1 MIWSIILGWLL
12 AIVALAWG
20 QEPAVPVGSVVTL
33 EQAITLALHNNR
45 QVKNAALEVDKAADR
60 VAQAQTRRLPALE
73 VQVLESY
80 LLTPI
85 DFTFKQGTFG
95 TFPGTGPIPA
105 KDTTIRTERKP
116 TTIVAARVTQ
126 PLSQLYRIGMNVG
139 LQEAGGAMA
148 QAQLRQQRQAVVHD
162 VKQAYYGILQTLS
175 GLDAI
180 EESLKSY
187 RELDRLV
194 ANYVVQQKALKADHL
209 DVQTRL
215 AKADYDALTLRHALA
230 TQQEQLNFLLGLDV
244 QTTFQVSPVSET
256 VVYAEDAE
264 AASRRAVTQRPELQ
278 QAQLKVKQAEYDRR
292 MKQAEYIPDVSLA
305 FSYLSPFNVEFVP
318 HNIASVG
325 VLLSWE
331 LFDWGRKHRE
341 IAEKRKTERQAINTV
356 SDTEMSVQLEVRS
369 KLRTLQE
376 KAALLRVEQLAQET
390 TIEKLRVMMQKYTQQ
405 AALLQ
410 DVLQAQADLARANA
424 DYRQGLAAFW
434 TARADFEKALGEE

>member
-1 MIWSIILGWLL
+1 
-12 AIVALAWG
+12 
-20 QEPAVPVGSVVTL
+20 
-33 EQAITLALHNNR
+33 
-45 QVKNAALEVDKAADR
+45 
-60 VAQAQTRRLPALE
+60 
-73 VQVLESY
+73 
-80 LLTPI
+80 
-85 DFTFKQGTFG
+85 
-95 TFPGTGPIPA
+95 
-105 KDTTIRTERKP
+105 
-116 TTIVAARVTQ
+116 
-126 PLSQLYRIGMNVG
+126 
-139 LQEAGGAMA
+139 
-148 QAQLRQQRQAVVHD
+148 
-162 VKQAYYGILQTLS
+162 
-175 GLDAI
+175 
-180 EESLKSY
+180 
-187 RELDRLV
+187 
-194 ANYVVQQKALKADHL
+194 
-209 DVQTRL
+209 
-215 AKADYDALTLRHALA
+215 
-230 TQQEQLNFLLGLDV
+230 
-244 QTTFQVSPVSET
+244 VSET
-256 VVYAEDAE
+256 IVYAEDAE

-356 SDTEMSVQLEVRS
+356 SDTEINVQLEVRS

-424 DYRQGLAAFW
+424 EYRQGLAAFW